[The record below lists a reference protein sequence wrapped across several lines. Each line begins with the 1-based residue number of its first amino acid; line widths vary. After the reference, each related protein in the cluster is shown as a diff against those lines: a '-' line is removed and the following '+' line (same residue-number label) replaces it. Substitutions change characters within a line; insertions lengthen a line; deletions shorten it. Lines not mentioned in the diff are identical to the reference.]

1 MYNYK
6 QLGNARRTMDE
17 DHHYNRYMDEQ
28 QSIQSQTLVVGGS
41 RAEYEPVHNRTFNMD
56 RHTHLKF
63 DIDRASEKTRL
74 TRPLASGDEIS
85 YMRHGHNIENDGI
98 SSNHSRRGV
107 IIPGMTSNF
116 GGGVESLNSTLQAN

>member
-17 DHHYNRYMDEQ
+17 DRRYNRYMDEE
-28 QSIQSQTLVVGGS
+28 QSIQSQTLVVGGC
-41 RAEYEPVHNRTFNMD
+41 RAEYEPVHNKTFNVD
-56 RHTHLKF
+56 RHAHLKF
-63 DIDRASEKTRL
+63 DMDRGSEKTRL
-74 TRPLASGDEIS
+74 TRPMASGDEIS
-85 YMRHGHNIENDGI
+85 YMRHGHDENDAI

-116 GGGVESLNSTLQAN
+116 GGGAESLNSTIQVN